1 MKLIYIILLFLKQII
16 ILLSIG
22 MAVFFPSLAY
32 ANGVLLPKKSFCPS
46 ESTPI
51 KTVLS
56 KDGKQL
62 FVLEEETNNGVV
74 WFTNGQKRAVLDAKY
89 SAAFFPDGEQLAT
102 ANQVEFIARDGND
115 SYPSSGFCLVIWD
128 IASQSI
134 LRATRPSKTPDDVLD
149 NVVISPD
156 GEKIAAHSMTAWHM
170 ANGKS
175 GNLAILDK
183 YLNVVQ
189 IVAIEDS
196 PETILFSPDGHKL
209 LVITEN
215 PEMGR
220 STYLYSVDDGQL
232 LYAFE
237 SREDGDFMQ
246 AAFSPDGKSVLLSS
260 SRIVYWYDINGYL
273 LHQFSLVGEEYIDA
287 VAFAPDGKTIAAVR
301 DNQLYLWDTDSK
313 KPNKQ
318 NLAQHNRGRGLTF
331 TPDSQ
336 GLFIGCE
343 WYEVGENSLFLQA
356 SHAPIKKKMAGKSKI
371 HTDVSTL
378 FYYEGFPF
386 LTVEYEYQNNK
397 NCTAPATHSGENTRW
412 VRVPFQQAQSK
423 TNGVSDIYRAQ
434 LDGNNRFK
442 NKYLQGKLYQDGL
455 IEGVLT
461 INNHVYPF
469 HKYPVKKMKQ
479 QFYCEYRKEESTGEN
494 EEPLKKEMYFEAQ
507 TLPETYFGKQQFNHE
522 KQYTEQ
528 KFAEAEMVGIYAMSP
543 SGVFSHLQQQLM
555 YAEGELLSVCAKR
568 DISMGGASNYVKEEC
583 RSYYQGR
590 KVEPQHLFY
599 DLNESP
605 FYTSDLRTFLLKKI
619 TAKNNAQNSESLK
632 ELSDNFYADHDGI
645 VFVFNAWTLPG
656 QDKHSVKIKFTYD
669 ELSQFI
675 DLSAIGK

>member
-62 FVLEEETNNGVV
+62 FVLEEETNKGVV

-115 SYPSSGFCLVIWD
+115 SYPSSGFRLAIWD

-134 LRATRPSKTPDDVLD
+134 LRATRPTNAPDEVLD
-149 NVVISPD
+149 NVAVSPD
-156 GEKIAAHSMTAWHM
+156 GEKIAAHSMTSWEM
-170 ANGKS
+170 ENGKS

-196 PETILFSPDGHKL
+196 PETILFSPDGRKL
-209 LVITEN
+209 LVIVEN
-215 PEMGR
+215 PEVGR
-220 STYLYSVDDGQL
+220 RAYLYSVHSGQL
-232 LYAFE
+232 LHHFSANNDEGFT
-237 SREDGDFMQ
+237 D
-246 AAFSPDGKSVLLSS
+246 AAFFADGKSVLLASLNT
-260 SRIVYWYDINGYL
+260 VYWYDIKGHL
-273 LHQFSLVGEEYIDA
+273 LHRFLIKKGYVDA
-287 VAFAPDGKTIAAVR
+287 VAFAPDGKTIAAVQ
-301 DNQLYLWDTDSK
+301 DNQVYLWNVESK
-313 KPNKQ
+313 QLNKQ
-318 NLAQHNRGRGLTF
+318 NLAKYNRGRGLTF

-343 WYEVGENSLFLQA
+343 WYDVGENSLFLQS
-356 SHAPIKKKMAGKSKI
+356 SHTPIQKKMAGKSKI

-378 FYYEGFPF
+378 FYYDGFPF

-397 NCTAPATHSGENTRW
+397 KCTAPAMHSGENARW

-423 TNGVSDIYRAQ
+423 ANGTSDIYRAQ
-434 LDGNNRFK
+434 LDRNNRFK
-442 NKYLQGKLYQDGL
+442 NKYLQGKLYQDGS

-461 INNHVYPF
+461 INNQAYPF

-479 QFYCEYRKEESTGEN
+479 QFYCEYRLEKSTGKN
-494 EEPLKKEMYFEAQ
+494 GEPLKKEMYLEAQ
-507 TLPETYFGKQQFNHE
+507 TLPETHFGKQQFNHE

-528 KFAEAEMVGIYAMSP
+528 KFAEAEMAGIYAMSP
-543 SGVFSHLQQQLM
+543 SGVFSHVKQQLM
-555 YAEGELLSVCAKR
+555 YAEGELLSVCNKR
-568 DISMGGASNYVKEEC
+568 DVSMGGASNYVKEEC

-599 DLNESP
+599 DLNKTT

-619 TAKNNAQNSESLK
+619 TAKSNAQNSEALK